1 MRFIT
6 GVGKFVALL
15 FWLAVVANLVS
26 PFAKP
31 FDLLLNGAG
40 VLVALVHLLEIVL
53 FNALLQRRPHPW
65 RDRVMLLLFGIFH
78 LLGIPRRAAK
88 EAGHA

>member
-1 MRFIT
+1 
-6 GVGKFVALL
+6 
-15 FWLAVVANLVS
+15 
-26 PFAKP
+26 
-31 FDLLLNGAG
+31 
-40 VLVALVHLLEIVL
+40 VL